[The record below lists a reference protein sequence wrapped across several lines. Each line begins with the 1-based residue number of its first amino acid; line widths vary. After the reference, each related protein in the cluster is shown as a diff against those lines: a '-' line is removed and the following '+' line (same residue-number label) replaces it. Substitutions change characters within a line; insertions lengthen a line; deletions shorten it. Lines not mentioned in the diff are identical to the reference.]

1 MKRKMIDKGMTL
13 VEVMIALAIIVGI
26 VMIAYQYHATMMVSN
41 HELLQRQENLLSDEN
56 QFDQDYSVR
65 F

>member
-1 MKRKMIDKGMTL
+1 MKKKMIDEGMTL

-26 VMIAYQYHATMMVSN
+26 VMIAYQYHTTMMVSN
-41 HELLQRQENLLSDEN
+41 HELLQRQENLLSEEN

>member
-1 MKRKMIDKGMTL
+1 MKKRNVDKGMTL

-41 HELLQRQENLLSDEN
+41 HELLQRQENLISDEN
-56 QFDQDYSVR
+56 QFDQNYSVE

>member
-1 MKRKMIDKGMTL
+1 MKKKMIDEGMTL

-26 VMIAYQYHATMMVSN
+26 VMIAYQYHTTMMVSN

>member
-1 MKRKMIDKGMTL
+1 MIDEGMTL

-41 HELLQRQENLLSDEN
+41 HELLQRQENLLSDKN
-56 QFDQDYSVR
+56 QFDQNYSAGY
-65 F
+65 

>member
-1 MKRKMIDKGMTL
+1 MIDEGMTL

-26 VMIAYQYHATMMVSN
+26 VMIAYQYHTTMMVSN